1 MPIEGPLRE
10 LGIHDVFQLLDLS
23 RKTGVLRVT
32 SDLRHNAGTVYF
44 EAGTIVFAEI
54 RSNPHPL
61 GALLLRTGKISEPD
75 LVRARDMQTRQGDA
89 RPLGQILVALGALSP
104 RELERQMRFQIEEV
118 VFELMSWH
126 EGFFSFGEEPV
137 RAPADAV
144 RIRTEA
150 LLMEGARRID
160 EWSRI
165 EKRIPH
171 LGVVPQLAPALEASA
186 GGGELDLL
194 PEEWEIL
201 ALIEGTRDVR
211 TLATELG
218 RSDFDVAK
226 TLFGLESAGV
236 VMLVDQGSAKPEG
249 VTTAAQLAELVARAE
264 DALASKDLGRARAEA
279 EQAAALFPQ
288 DSTVHLL
295 LGRIHLAT
303 ALPGDAAD
311 ELRRALHLDPLLVA
325 AHRMLGYALV
335 ASGRF
340 AEAVDQWDQ
349 WERLASRSDA
359 ETAQL
364 ETVRRAKTAAQTLA
378 GVGTTSHD

>member
-1 MPIEGPLRE
+1 MAIEGPLRE

-44 EAGTIVFAEI
+44 ETGTIVFAEI

-61 GALLLRTGKISEPD
+61 GALLLRTGKISEAD
-75 LVRARDMQTRQGDA
+75 LERARDMQARQGDS
-89 RPLGQILVALGALSP
+89 RRLGQILVALGALSP

-118 VFELMSWH
+118 VFEMMSWH

-137 RAPADAV
+137 TVPADAV

-165 EKRIPH
+165 EKRVPH
-171 LGVVPQLAPALEASA
+171 LGVVPQLAPPLEGDA
-186 GGGELDLL
+186 GELDLL
-194 PEEWEIL
+194 PAEWELL

-236 VMLVDQGSAKPEG
+236 VVLVDQGPAKRER
-249 VTTAAQLAELVARAE
+249 VTTTAQLAELVASAE
-264 DALASKDLGRARAEA
+264 DALVRKDLGRARAEA
-279 EQAAALFPQ
+279 EQAAALYPH

-295 LGRIHLAT
+295 LGRIQLA
-303 ALPGDAAD
+303 AARPGDAAD

-340 AEAVDQWDQ
+340 AEAVEQWEQ

-364 ETVRRAKTAAQTLA
+364 EHVRRAKTAAQTLA
-378 GVGTTSHD
+378 GVGVTSHD

>member
-1 MPIEGPLRE
+1 MAIEGPLRE

-61 GALLLRTGKISEPD
+61 GALLLRTGKIAEAD
-75 LVRARDMQTRQGDA
+75 LERARDMQTRQGDP
-89 RPLGQILVALGALSP
+89 RRLGQILVALGALSP

-137 RAPADAV
+137 NVPPDAV

-171 LGVVPQLAPALEASA
+171 LGVVPHLAPPLEGDA
-186 GGGELDLL
+186 GQVDLL
-194 PEEWEIL
+194 PAEWEVL

-236 VMLVDQGSAKPEG
+236 VVLVDQGTGTRER
-249 VTTAAQLAELVARAE
+249 VTTTAQLAELVARAE
-264 DALASKDLGRARAEA
+264 DALVRKDLGRARAEA
-279 EQAAALFPQ
+279 EQAAALYPH

-295 LGRIHLAT
+295 LGRIQLA
-303 ALPGDAAD
+303 AARPGDAAD

-340 AEAVDQWDQ
+340 AEAVEEWEQ
-349 WERLASRSDA
+349 WERLASRSEA

-364 ETVRRAKTAAQTLA
+364 EHVRRAKTAAQTLA
-378 GVGTTSHD
+378 GVGVSIHD